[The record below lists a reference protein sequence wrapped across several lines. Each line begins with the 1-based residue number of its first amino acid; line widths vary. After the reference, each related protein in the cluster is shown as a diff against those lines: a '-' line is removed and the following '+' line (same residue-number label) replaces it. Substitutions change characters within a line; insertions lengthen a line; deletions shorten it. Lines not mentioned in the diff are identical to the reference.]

1 MAQLV
6 DDAQLAQWF
15 PETLPATREMHRDAA
30 EAYIIRRCRVPEG
43 PAPADLV
50 EACRLLVARYLARES
65 SPDGTLGMS
74 EFGAG
79 RIATI
84 DRDIEGLI
92 APYRPV
98 VFG

>member
-1 MAQLV
+1 MQMV
-6 DDAQLAQWF
+6 SDEQLAKWF
-15 PETLPATREMHRDAA
+15 PQEPPTEVGMHRDAA
-30 EAYIIRRCRVPEG
+30 EAYITRRCRIPEG
-43 PAPADLV
+43 TPPADLV
-50 EACRLLVARYLARES
+50 EAVRLLVARYLARRS